1 MKLHYRII
9 GEGTPLI
16 ILHGLFGSSDNWRTM
31 ATLLSSNRQVVT
43 VDLRNHG
50 QSPQSDLMSYQLM
63 ADDVAELIDDLG
75 LSQVEVIGHSIGGK
89 VAMVLAANYAK
100 YIDKLIV
107 TDIAPKSYPDRHSNT
122 FEALL
127 DLNLSVMTKRAE
139 ADKALSLKITNKT
152 IRQFL
157 LMNIVSEDGVI
168 KWQLNLPALS
178 EKYPKL
184 LEAVCEGQIIK
195 HRSLFLRGSLSD
207 YIENDD
213 VTQLKQQFPNAT
225 ITTIEQ
231 AGHWIHA
238 EKPDLF
244 IAAVQQFLNDD

>member
-9 GEGTPLI
+9 GEGAPLI

-31 ATLLSSNRQVVT
+31 AKQLSSNRQVIT

-63 ADDVAELIDDLG
+63 ADDVAELIRDLD
-75 LSQVEVIGHSIGGK
+75 LNKVEVIGHSIGGK
-89 VAMVLAANYAK
+89 VAMMLAANYAE
-100 YIDKLIV
+100 YINKLIV
-107 TDIAPKSYPDRHSNT
+107 IDIAPKSYPDRHSNI

-127 DLNLSVMTKRAE
+127 DLDLSVMTKRAD
-139 ADKALSLKITNKT
+139 ADKALSVKIKNKA

-157 LMNIVSEDGVI
+157 LMNIVLEEGVL
-168 KWQLNLPALS
+168 KWQLNLPVLS
-178 EKYPKL
+178 EKYPELIKG
-184 LEAVCEGQIIK
+184 VCEDQIIK

-207 YIENDD
+207 YIEDDD
-213 VTQLKQQFPNAT
+213 VIRVKQQFPNAT

-244 IAAVQQFLNDD
+244 IATVQQFLNND